1 VSDVVALAIA
11 LVIGAYLLG
20 SIPFGLIVGRRRGV
34 DVRQVGSGNIGATN
48 VARSLG
54 KKLGLLVLVLDV
66 AKGAL
71 PVLALRWLELD
82 ARVHPF
88 LLTAVGLAPMLG
100 HCFPVWLRLHGGKGV
115 ATALG
120 VFLALAPAV
129 AGMAVALFAV
139 LYALFRVVSLGSMSA
154 SMAVPALLWALGRPA
169 PEVALGVVSAAV
181 ILIQHRQNIR
191 RLLRRAELGV

>member
-1 VSDVVALAIA
+1 VSDAAAAIA
-11 LVIGAYLLG
+11 LVCGAYLLG
-20 SIPFGLIVGRRRGV
+20 SIPFGLILARRRGV

-48 VARSLG
+48 VARNLG
-54 KKLGLLVLVLDV
+54 KKLGLVVLVLDV
-66 AKGAL
+66 AKGAV
-71 PVLALRWLELD
+71 PMLALRWLALD
-82 ARVHPF
+82 AHP
-88 LLTAVGLAPMLG
+88 LLLAAVGIAPILG

-139 LYALFRVVSLGSMSA
+139 LYALFRVVSVGSMSA

-169 PEVALGVVSAAV
+169 PEVTLGVLSAAV
-181 ILIQHRQNIR
+181 ILVQHRQNIR

>member
-120 VFLALAPAV
+120 VFLALAPAITGV
-129 AGMAVALFAV
+129 AVAVFAA
-139 LYALFRVVSLGSMSA
+139 LYALFRVVSVGSMSA
-154 SMAVPALLWALGRPA
+154 AVTMAVLLLALRRPA
-169 PEVALGVVSAAV
+169 PEVALGALGAAL
-181 ILIQHRQNIR
+181 ILIQHRENIR

>member
-1 VSDVVALAIA
+1 MSDVALATA
-11 LVIGAYLLG
+11 LVAGAYLLG
-20 SIPFGLIVGRRRGV
+20 SIPFGLILARRRGV

-54 KKLGLLVLVLDV
+54 KKLGLVVLVLDV
-66 AKGAL
+66 AKGAV
-71 PVLALRWLELD
+71 PVLALGALPLAAHPWL
-82 ARVHPF
+82 V
-88 LLTAVGLAPMLG
+88 TAVGVAPILG

-129 AGMAVALFAV
+129 AGMAVALFAA
-139 LYALFRVVSLGSMSA
+139 LYATFRVVSLGSMSA
-154 SMAVPALLWALGRPA
+154 GVAVPVLLWATGRPA
-169 PEVALGVVSAAV
+169 PEVTLGVVGAAI
-181 ILIQHRQNIR
+181 ILVQHRQNIR